1 MWKLSMRR
9 LGESVSKVS
18 GVNGV
23 IDPGQF
29 SDSTTQILKKFIFLN
44 FFEEFSHE
52 F

>member
-9 LGESVSKVS
+9 PGESVS

-23 IDPGQF
+23 IYPGQF
-29 SDSTTQILKKFIFLN
+29 SDSTTQTLKKFIFLN